1 VKSIGDEMT
10 ASDVRDTLLI
20 ALGAWLIGGTIG
32 VALGIFIARFA
43 HNLFIAAPHLHRLS
57 VLLPWRTVVL
67 SLLIVTWTPVGVVLI
82 GLRPLLGLVNTGLD
96 ILLLALLL
104 VVSFLFEQW
113 FSSPFVVHVIAGMR
127 TLATLSLA
135 AAAFL
140 SDFFGIGW
148 YMTRSIVNGLDEV
161 FQYWLILVV
170 SILIVDLVLG
180 IIQLVVADHVEDSQ
194 WLRSINKWSQSA
206 E

>member
-10 ASDVRDTLLI
+10 VSVVRDNLLI
-20 ALGAWLIGGTIG
+20 ALGAWLIGSTVG
-32 VALGIFIARFA
+32 VALGLLIARFA
-43 HNLFIAAPHLHRLS
+43 RNLFTADPHLRRLS

-67 SLLIVTWTPVGVVLI
+67 SVLIVTWTPVGVILI

-96 ILLLALLL
+96 IFLLAFLL
-104 VVSFLFEQW
+104 VVFLLFEQW
-113 FSSPFVVHVIAGMR
+113 YSSPFVVHVIAGLR

-148 YMTRSIVNGLDEV
+148 YMARSIVNGLDEV

-170 SILIVDLVLG
+170 LILVVDLGLG
-180 IIQLVVADHVEDSQ
+180 IIQLVVADHVENSQ
-194 WLRSINKWSQSA
+194 CLRSINQWSQSA